1 VDLRLLNKGQQFSTP
16 TGEMVLWQDL
26 LSGDKKALASI
37 YTRYFDALYNYGIK
51 ISSDGAIVED
61 AIQDLFIEIWNR
73 REGLN
78 KEVKSIKH
86 YLYTCLRRK
95 IILKI
100 NQQHNTIDI
109 DKITSFD
116 IALSDKSHYLNNQ
129 LNIELR
135 QKLIEVIGTLSPKQK
150 EALFLIYFEEL
161 SYEEVATIMSLK
173 IKTVYNLIHQAIS
186 RLKDQKH
193 NLWHL
198 ISFLF

>member
-1 VDLRLLNKGQQFSTP
+1 MDLRLLNEGQQFSTP
-16 TGEMVLWQDL
+16 IGEMVLWQDL

-37 YTRYFDALYNYGIK
+37 YTRYFEALYNYGIK
-51 ISSDGAIVED
+51 ISSDTVMVED

-73 REGLN
+73 RGGLN

-86 YLYTCLRRK
+86 YLYICLRRK
-95 IILKI
+95 IVLKI
-100 NQQHNTIDI
+100 NQQHDTIDI

-129 LNIELR
+129 INIELR
-135 QKLIEVIGTLSPKQK
+135 QKLIEVIETLSPKQK

-161 SYEEVATIMSLK
+161 SYEEVAAIMSFK
-173 IKTVYNLIHQAIS
+173 IKTVYNLVHQAIS

>member
-1 VDLRLLNKGQQFSTP
+1 VDLRLLNEGQQFSTP
-16 TGEMVLWQDL
+16 IGEMVLWQNL

-37 YTRYFDALYNYGIK
+37 YTRYFDPLYNYGIK
-51 ISSDGAIVED
+51 ISSDTVIVED

-73 REGLN
+73 RGGLN

-109 DKITSFD
+109 DKIASFD

-129 LNIELR
+129 LNTELR

-161 SYEEVATIMSLK
+161 SYEEVAVIMSLK

-186 RLKDQKH
+186 RLKDRRH

>member
-1 VDLRLLNKGQQFSTP
+1 VDLRLLNEGQQFSTP
-16 TGEMVLWQDL
+16 IGEMGLWQDL

-37 YTRYFDALYNYGIK
+37 YTRYFDSLYNYGIK
-51 ISSDGAIVED
+51 ISGDTVIVED

-86 YLYTCLRRK
+86 YLYICLRRK
-95 IILKI
+95 IVLKI
-100 NQQHNTIDI
+100 NQQNNTVDI
-109 DKITSFD
+109 DKVASFD
-116 IALSDKSHYLNNQ
+116 IALSHRSHYLNNQ
-129 LNIELR
+129 LNTELR
-135 QKLIEVIGTLSPKQK
+135 QKLTEVIETLSPKQK

-161 SYEEVATIMSLK
+161 SYEEVAAIMSLK
-173 IKTVYNLIHQAIS
+173 IKTVYNLVHQAIS
-186 RLKDQKH
+186 RLKDRKH